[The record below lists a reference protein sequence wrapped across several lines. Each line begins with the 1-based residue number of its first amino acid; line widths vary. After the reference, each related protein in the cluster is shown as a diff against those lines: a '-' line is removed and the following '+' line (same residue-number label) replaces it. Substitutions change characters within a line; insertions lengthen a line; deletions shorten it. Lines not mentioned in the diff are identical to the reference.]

1 MNGPEIPPPKPTFW
15 PGLSVPFVDFVFA
28 PSEAVLGVASRPWQA
43 AGVHWKSRFGSLL
56 RLKSGSASSRMS
68 LAT

>member
-1 MNGPEIPPPKPTFW
+1 MKGPEIPPKHAFW
-15 PGLSVPFVDFVFA
+15 PGLSVLVLDFVFA
-28 PSEAVLGVASRPWQA
+28 PSEAVFGVAASRPWQA
-43 AGVHWKSRFGSLL
+43 AGVHEKSRVGSLL

>member
-1 MNGPEIPPPKPTFW
+1 MNGADIPPKHAFW
-15 PGLSVPFVDFVFA
+15 PGLSAEVDFVFA
-28 PSEAVLGVASRPWQA
+28 PSEGVASRPWQA
-43 AGVHWKSRFGSLL
+43 AGVHCKSRFPSLL